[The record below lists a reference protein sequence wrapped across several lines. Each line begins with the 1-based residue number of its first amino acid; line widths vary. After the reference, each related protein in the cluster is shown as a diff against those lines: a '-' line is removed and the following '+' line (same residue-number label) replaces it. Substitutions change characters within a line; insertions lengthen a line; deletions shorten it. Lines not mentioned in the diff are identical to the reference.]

1 MALARTA
8 LAKERS
14 DANKNKVKDV
24 GNGLLHEVVKAGD
37 VRTHAY
43 FHVFMCIFNFFSFL

>member
-8 LAKERS
+8 LAKERA

-37 VRTHAY
+37 VCSNAY
-43 FHVFMCIFNFFSFL
+43 FHIFMYIFNFL